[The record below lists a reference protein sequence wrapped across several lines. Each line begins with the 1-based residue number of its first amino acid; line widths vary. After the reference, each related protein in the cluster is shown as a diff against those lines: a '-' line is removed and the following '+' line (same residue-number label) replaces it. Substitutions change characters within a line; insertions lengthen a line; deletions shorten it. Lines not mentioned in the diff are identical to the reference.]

1 QDDHY
6 SPAIRDA
13 IAYLKAHYRE
23 KISLS
28 MVAQAVNFNAEYFSR
43 LFVRETGMNFTVYLN
58 SLRMRQAVELLEHT
72 DKKVYEIAEEV
83 GYSSLSY
90 FSTAFK
96 KSF

>member
-1 QDDHY
+1 M
-6 SPAIRDA
+6 IV
-13 IAYLKAHYRE
+13 L
-23 KISLS
+23 
-28 MVAQAVNFNAEYFSR
+28 
-43 LFVRETGMNFTVYLN
+43 
-58 SLRMRQAVELLEHT
+58 RQAVELLEHT

>member
-1 QDDHY
+1 
-6 SPAIRDA
+6 
-13 IAYLKAHYRE
+13 
-23 KISLS
+23 

-96 KSF
+96 KSFGQTPAEYQAFKQKNKQGTP